1 MYDFVER
8 AIATE
13 KMGENRTIGTT
24 IGETM
29 GKEKELLERWRELTP
44 EKQQKVFDF
53 VEALKSESSATAEI
67 GYIPQTPLAKKLWE
81 IRQRAIDSGMQ
92 LLNSSEI
99 ERELAERRGG
109 YRES

>member
-1 MYDFVER
+1 MIFLRER
-8 AIATE
+8 SLLE
-13 KMGENRTIGTT
+13 KIGENRTIATM

-29 GKEKELLERWRELTP
+29 GKEEELLERWRELTP

-53 VEALKSESSATAEI
+53 VEALKSEPSATTEA

-81 IRQRAIDSGMQ
+81 IRQRAITSGMQ

-99 ERELAERRGG
+99 ERELTERRGG